1 LARRQKRGNHGDGA
15 GVASLGEV
23 ARVRVRKVSPALARP
38 GGNNPPPPRLRLIA
52 DINSTS
58 ASWRARVFVSAL
70 MREYVCVFDCVP
82 TAKCGGEGRL
92 GVVGSGGSRGSG
104 LAPGVTA
111 CTSSS
116 VRPPSSRRSP
126 RTAYPAYFPS
136 SSPPTSATMGLG
148 GIPWWLGLGLLP
160 RGCFL

>member
-1 LARRQKRGNHGDGA
+1 MATGLGWPVSARWHA
-15 GVASLGEV
+15 CVC
-23 ARVRVRKVSPALARP
+23 ARSARHSRAQEET
-38 GGNNPPPPRLRLIA
+38 PPRLRLIA

-136 SSPPTSATMGLG
+136 SSPPTSATTGLG